1 MQKEIFFYTFA
12 GGRDAVT
19 KVGCEKLVP
28 IILKIVANV
37 SDEAALFVVKWSHY
51 MAYGLGIAIESGLV
65 IYSIRKAIKQR
76 EEGIHIKTDE
86 EFYVKIVEIIA
97 KAFGRV
103 SFGIAGSLIG
113 AAAVPV
119 AAPVASLIGGAIG
132 AFVGH
137 WVGVF
142 IAWVYENR
150 RYLNGWRVFNATDK
164 HVQQTW
170 AWRTIGGFCS

>member
-1 MQKEIFFYTFA
+1 MLKEMFFSTFA

-28 IILKIVANV
+28 MLLKIVANV

-97 KAFGRV
+97 KAFWPGKFRDCWLAHWC
-103 SFGIAGSLIG
+103 SGCPCSCPGGKLNRWGNWSLRC
-113 AAAVPV
+113 
-119 AAPVASLIGGAIG
+119 SLG
-132 AFVGH
+132 
-137 WVGVF
+137 
-142 IAWVYENR
+142 
-150 RYLNGWRVFNATDK
+150 
-164 HVQQTW
+164 
-170 AWRTIGGFCS
+170 GGFHCMGVRKSPLPQWMKSIQRYR